1 MGYEYIDHSLSQ
13 EREEK
18 NMDRLLTLN
27 GRPYKAAEFD
37 INLIC
42 DFEDQG
48 IKLEDIS
55 DKMFNV
61 IRLYVA
67 ASMNVDV
74 KTAGVAIS
82 EHMKNGGSLE
92 EISEA
97 MSAMMD
103 ESGFFRSKQTD
114 KDSGNQKRT
123 RTKKTESEEVTSK
136 LTENI

>member
-27 GRPYKAAEFD
+27 GRSYKAAEFD

-42 DFEDQG
+42 DFEEYG
-48 IKLEDIS
+48 IPLGNIDS
-55 DKMFNV
+55 KMFNV

-67 ASMNVDV
+67 TSMNTDL
-74 KTAGVAIS
+74 KTAGREIS
-82 EHMKNGGSLE
+82 EHLRNGGSIE
-92 EISEA
+92 EISNV
-97 MSAMMD
+97 MSEMM
-103 ESGFFRSKQTD
+103 EISGFFRTESKDQKT
-114 KDSGNQKRT
+114 GNTKRT
-123 RTKKTESEEVTSK
+123 RTKKTESEEVTSE

>member
-1 MGYEYIDHSLSQ
+1 
-13 EREEK
+13 
-18 NMDRLLTLN
+18 MDRLLTLN
-27 GRPYKAAEFD
+27 GRSYKAAEFD

-82 EHMKNGGSLE
+82 EHMKNGGTLE

-103 ESGFFRSKQTD
+103 ESGSFRSKQ
-114 KDSGNQKRT
+114 KNADSGSQKRT
-123 RTKKTESEEVTSK
+123 RTKKTENEEVEVIS
-136 LTENI
+136 